1 MHELQCKE
9 RSQGYVAD
17 TISLDRLD
25 GNQKEIT
32 KKSFKTKKEAEEW
45 YAHFVLQHSSDPTM
59 TLADFWEIYKAD
71 MEKRLRKTTMK
82 QKEYVMNDKVL
93 PYFGKTPI
101 NEITAP
107 MIRKWQGEMMEKGF
121 KPTYE

>member
-1 MHELQCKE
+1 MHELQCIE
-9 RSQGYVAD
+9 RSQWYVAD

-101 NEITAP
+101 NEIIAP